1 MSFFNPNLPSEF
13 SAADAAR
20 LAQRASVLLG
30 CNEAKA
36 QVAALV
42 YRHGAATPANG
53 EVAESIEALLDH
65 IDNELAQHAENAEAG
80 LVEPLPDGYLDG
92 LNEGLV
98 PLRAIREFGTELTLG
113 EVAQMTAGSQQ
124 RMATIS

>member
-53 EVAESIEALLDH
+53 PVATDIDALLDH
-65 IDNELAQHAENAEAG
+65 VDNELRQHSERAEAG
-80 LVEPLPDGYLDG
+80 TVEPLPDGYLAG
-92 LNEGLV
+92 FNEGLM